1 MLDERALQFGCD
13 GEALVGILSPAAAPA
28 KRGVLVIVGG
38 PQYRAGSHRQFAL
51 LARHLAE
58 QGIPALRFDYRGLG
72 DSSGAARTFE
82 DVGADIRSAIDAFQ
96 AAVPGLQEVV
106 LWGLCDGAAAA
117 LFYGHQDPRVA
128 GLVLLN
134 PWARSAAGLA
144 MVRKYRPQVLW
155 STYPIASATLIG
167 LLLHKLTGLP
177 WVIDFRDPMTDVTYP
192 PDPRVRA
199 IWRWIERKAVHNA
212 ALVVC
217 NTPSAVVTY
226 TTRYPELPRSRF
238 AMLENGYDEE
248 NFRNAAQ
255 APATQRAP
263 GQPFTL
269 VHSGIIYPSERDP
282 VPLMRALGELKASG
296 AIDAGQL
303 HLVLRATA
311 HDDYVRGLLEE
322 HGISDLVTIA
332 PHVPYQ
338 AALAEMLSA
347 DGLLVLQATNC
358 NHQIPAKL
366 YEYLR
371 AGRPILALT
380 DAAGDT
386 AATLRAAG
394 VDTIA
399 PLDDSE
405 GIKRGLLHF
414 LQLARAGQA
423 PLPAPAA
430 VAAASRQARTV
441 KLAQMLDAIV
451 APAPVV
457 TDLTE
462 KA

>member
-1 MLDERALQFGCD
+1 MVKRVLMVAFHFPPLRGSSGIQRALKFAQYLPAQGWQPLVLSAHPRAYLNQGPD
-13 GEALVGILSPAAAPA
+13 QLAEIPPEAVV
-28 KRGVLVIVGG
+28 KR
-38 PQYRAGSHRQFAL
+38 AFAL
-51 LARHLAE
+51 DTGRHLAWR
-58 QGIPALRFDYRGLG
+58 GRYLGFMAWPDRFAGWVLG
-72 DSSGAARTFE
+72 
-82 DVGADIRSAIDAFQ
+82 
-96 AAVPGLQEVV
+96 AVP
-106 LWGLCDGAAAA
+106 
-117 LFYGHQDPRVA
+117 
-128 GLVLLN
+128 
-134 PWARSAAGLA
+134 AGLA
-144 MVRKYRPQVLW
+144 MVRKYQPQVLW

-177 WVIDFRDPMTDVTYP
+177 WVIDFRDPMTDTTYP
-192 PDPRVRA
+192 PDPKLRA

-255 APATQRAP
+255 APSAARAP

-269 VHSGIIYPSERDP
+269 IHSGIIYPSERDP

-296 AIDAGQL
+296 AIDASQL

-311 HDDYVRGLLEE
+311 HDDYVRGLLAE
-322 HGISDLVTIA
+322 HDIADLVTIA
-332 PHVPYQ
+332 PHVAYQ

>member
-1 MLDERALQFGCD
+1 MVKRVLMVAFHFPPLRGSSGIQRALKFAQYLPAQGWQPLVLSAHPRAYLNQGPD
-13 GEALVGILSPAAAPA
+13 QLAEIPPEAVV
-28 KRGVLVIVGG
+28 KR
-38 PQYRAGSHRQFAL
+38 AFAL
-51 LARHLAE
+51 DTGRHLAWR
-58 QGIPALRFDYRGLG
+58 GRYLGFMAWPDRFAGWVLGAVPAGLG
-72 DSSGAARTFE
+72 
-82 DVGADIRSAIDAFQ
+82 
-96 AAVPGLQEVV
+96 
-106 LWGLCDGAAAA
+106 
-117 LFYGHQDPRVA
+117 
-128 GLVLLN
+128 
-134 PWARSAAGLA
+134 

-177 WVIDFRDPMTDVTYP
+177 WVIDFRDPMTDTTYP
-192 PDPRVRA
+192 PDPKLRA

-255 APATQRAP
+255 APAAARAP

-269 VHSGIIYPSERDP
+269 IHSGIIYPSERDP

-296 AIDAGQL
+296 AIDASQL

-311 HDDYVRGLLEE
+311 HDDYVRGLLAE
-322 HGISDLVTIA
+322 HDIADLVTIA
-332 PHVPYQ
+332 PHVAYQ

>member
-1 MLDERALQFGCD
+1 MLKRVLMVAFHFPPLRGSSGIQRALKFAQYLPALGWQPLVLSAHPRAYANQGPD
-13 GEALVGILSPAAAPA
+13 QLAEIPPEAVV
-28 KRGVLVIVGG
+28 KR
-38 PQYRAGSHRQFAL
+38 AFAL
-51 LARHLAE
+51 DTARHLSWRGRYFGFTAW
-58 QGIPALRFDYRGLG
+58 PDRFAGWVLG
-72 DSSGAARTFE
+72 
-82 DVGADIRSAIDAFQ
+82 
-96 AAVPGLQEVV
+96 AVP
-106 LWGLCDGAAAA
+106 
-117 LFYGHQDPRVA
+117 
-128 GLVLLN
+128 
-134 PWARSAAGLA
+134 AGLA
-144 MVRKYRPQVLW
+144 LVRQYRPQVLW
-155 STYPIASATLIG
+155 TTYPIASATLIG
-167 LLLHKLTGLP
+167 LLLHKLTRLP
-177 WVIDFRDPMTDVTYP
+177 WVVDLRDPMTDVNYP
-192 PDPRVRA
+192 PDPRLRS
-199 IWRWIERKAVHNA
+199 IWRWIERKAVENA

-226 TTRYPELPRSRF
+226 TTRYPALPRSRF

-248 NFRNAAQ
+248 NFRSAAQ
-255 APATQRAP
+255 APAKARAA

-269 VHSGIIYPSERDP
+269 IHSGIVYPSERDP
-282 VPLMRALGELKASG
+282 RPLVRALAELKAAG

-303 HLVLRATA
+303 HIVLRATN
-311 HDDYVRGLLEE
+311 HDDYLRGLLAE
-322 HGISDLVTIA
+322 HGVSELVSLA

-338 AALAEMLSA
+338 AALAEMLAA
-347 DGLLVLQATNC
+347 DGLLLLQATNC

-405 GIKRGLLHF
+405 GIKHGLLHF
-414 LQLARAGQA
+414 LQLAREGRA

-441 KLAQMLDAIV
+441 ELARMLDSVLPPSQALQ
-451 APAPVV
+451 ASARS
-457 TDLTE
+457 TE
-462 KA
+462 EA